1 MTFGLEVLTYCT
13 KSGFSLLQKI
23 RQQKTWEISLLPCDC
38 KIFFF
43 FLISNLQK
51 YFSITCLLS
60 QFFIMY
66 VLGIQYKEKWNKMA
80 VIAVARCKFILAKKV
95 ICAQYRACLSLCQEN
110 YYEWGMDGMKF
121 CIIHDYML
129 LNFIEE
135 SWSTPDIPDATK
147 RSCIPH
153 CWRQH
158 IPQQQ
163 SSLQHDSLF

>member
-1 MTFGLEVLTYCT
+1 
-13 KSGFSLLQKI
+13 
-23 RQQKTWEISLLPCDC
+23 
-38 KIFFF
+38 
-43 FLISNLQK
+43 
-51 YFSITCLLS
+51 
-60 QFFIMY
+60 MY

-158 IPQQQ
+158 IPPTAVI
-163 SSLQHDSLF
+163 STTWLFVLRIKETNLKKDDREKLQIIELQALTPGGKGRNLLHLLSNNWKSAIASCFFLPNINLATLFM